1 MPPSEGSP
9 GESARPPYVAKV
21 QPPVELVAPGIWC
34 IPTVV
39 PDNPIGWTQ
48 TYLLESEDGPYLV
61 DTGWNHDASWADLT
75 AGLLTCG
82 TSVEQVQ
89 GVLVT
94 HHHPDHLG
102 LVGRVREASGC
113 WVGLH
118 DADTELVRRH
128 REILLDDPEVFSRDT
143 ADKLLEAGAGQCDVD
158 EVLTASRGM
167 SMPTPELPDR
177 PLGTG
182 VLELGGRRVELL
194 HTPGHTP
201 GHLCLRI
208 DGRLLTGDHLL
219 RTISSHVGLYGFE
232 DPTDDPLGDF
242 FSSLRLLTG
251 AEPTEVLP
259 AHRGRFHDVDG
270 RVAELLGHHDERF
283 AEIKDALAAGPVTP
297 WALCRAMTWNRP
309 WDELPRLMLRA
320 ALAETMAHVRHL
332 ELQGLVAVEQGT
344 PARIRLT

>member
-1 MPPSEGSP
+1 M
-9 GESARPPYVAKV
+9 V
-21 QPPVELVAPGIWC
+21 
-34 IPTVV
+34 PTVV

-48 TYLLESEDGPYLV
+48 TYLLESSDGPYLV
-61 DTGWNHDASWADLT
+61 DTGWNHDDAWADLVS
-75 AGLLTCG
+75 GLVTCG
-82 TSVEQVQ
+82 TSVEEVQ

-113 WVGLH
+113 WVGMH
-118 DADTELVRRH
+118 DADTDLVKRH
-128 REILLDDPEVFSRDT
+128 RAILADDPEVFDKDT
-143 ADKLLEAGAGQCDVD
+143 AEKLLEAGAGQCDVD
-158 EVLTASRGM
+158 EVQTASRRV
-167 SMPTPELPDR
+167 SMPMPELPDR
-177 PLGTG
+177 ALDTSTLRLGD
-182 VLELGGRRVELL
+182 RRVDLV

-201 GHLCLRI
+201 GHLCLRV

-219 RTISSHVGLYGFE
+219 KTISSHVGLYGFE
-232 DPTDDPLGDF
+232 EPSGDPLGDF

-259 AHRGRFHDVDG
+259 AHRGRFTGVDA
-270 RVAELLGHHDERF
+270 RVGELLEHHEERF
-283 AEIKDALAAGPVTP
+283 ADIRAALSDGPATP

-332 ELQGLVAVEQGT
+332 ELQGDVVVEPGT
-344 PARIRLT
+344 SSRPTLLRLA